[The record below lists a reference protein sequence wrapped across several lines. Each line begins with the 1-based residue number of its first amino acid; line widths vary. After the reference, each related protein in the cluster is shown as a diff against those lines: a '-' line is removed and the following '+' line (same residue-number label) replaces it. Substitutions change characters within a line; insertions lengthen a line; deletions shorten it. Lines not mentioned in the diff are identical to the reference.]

1 MMDNMRAIRRVRT
14 VEPKEISPVHTAAP
28 VLDFGSWEEND
39 PFLGLM
45 EDWFERGAFGEH
57 PHRGQETVTYV
68 IDGTL
73 EHYDNHS
80 EGGVLLPGDVQWM
93 TAGRGV
99 IHVEQPQEGSRV
111 HSLQLWVNLP
121 RRSKM
126 TEPRYQNLRHQD
138 MPERTEDGVLI
149 RVFSGS
155 SGGVSA
161 PTQNHVPVTMVEM
174 FVKPGATAVQDL
186 PGSYNGFIYVIEGRG
201 SFGAGDTAG
210 AAGQVLWLGPADPTR
225 QSSVSVRA
233 DTGLRALLYAGE
245 PLREPVA
252 AGGPF
257 VMNTEEELRQAF
269 LDYRSGRFGR

>member
-1 MMDNMRAIRRVRT
+1 MRAVGRVRT
-14 VEPKEISPVHTAAP
+14 VEPKEISTVHTAAP
-28 VLDFGSWEEND
+28 VLEFGRWEESD

-80 EGGVLLPGDVQWM
+80 GGGVLHAGDVQWM

-99 IHVEQPQEGSRV
+99 IHVEQPAEGSRV

-121 RRSKM
+121 QRSKM
-126 TEPRYQNLRHQD
+126 TEPGYQNLRHQD
-138 MPERTEDGVLI
+138 MPVREAQGVLI

-161 PTQNHVPVTMVEM
+161 STRNHVPVTMIEM
-174 FVKPGATAVQDL
+174 LVQPGATAVQDL
-186 PGSYNGFIYVIEGRG
+186 PGTYNGFIYVLEGRG
-201 SFGAGDTAG
+201 GFGSGDTAG
-210 AAGQVLWLGPADPTR
+210 VAGQVLWLGPADPAR
-225 QSSVSVRA
+225 ESSVTVRA
-233 DTGLRALLYAGE
+233 ESALRVLLYAGE

-257 VMNTEEELRQAF
+257 VMNTQEEVRQAF
-269 LDYRSGRFGR
+269 LDYRSGKFGR